1 MDRPCQPLRTAR
13 SHIFT
18 LFAALWLRFAYP
30 SGSRLSHLSST
41 PVWPLLAAPLRIDSR
56 PLVTSMT
63 SAPGGMARFV
73 AGRLGLGC
81 VLAPAPALALALLP
95 WARSASSSRLFFA
108 CSAAFAAASP
118 SCRLRSAAALLP
130 LPLGAPAAPA
140 SGPCLRPGLVLVT
153 WGGRLCSFSAMACLL
168 LLAAPPALCPAKES
182 RHEHMALWI
191 YLNQGEEVNERAKQN
206 TRKADKQDI
215 LTLHPC
221 RPSSCE
227 LASISASPLGSYRGL
242 AARSRTSSG
251 ESRSHARA
259 GQSRESGTQAARD
272 PRGDAAHENGRRA
285 RRGRRTVGEASS
297 AHGRPLCVIGAY
309 QRAERIFYAME
320 FLAPREHSSCN

>member
-1 MDRPCQPLRTAR
+1 ML
-13 SHIFT
+13 
-18 LFAALWLRFAYP
+18 
-30 SGSRLSHLSST
+30 
-41 PVWPLLAAPLRIDSR
+41 
-56 PLVTSMT
+56 
-63 SAPGGMARFV
+63 GGCWV
-73 AGRLGLGC
+73 AGPAGARAGWVLGALS
-81 VLAPAPALALALLP
+81 AFLALPGSPGCLP
-95 WARSASSSRLFFA
+95 
-108 CSAAFAAASP
+108 P
-118 SCRLRSAAALLP
+118 PPP

-140 SGPCLRPGLVLVT
+140 SSSCLRPGLVLVT
-153 WGGRLCSFSAMACLL
+153 WRGRLCSFSAMACLL

-272 PRGDAAHENGRRA
+272 PRGRRSA
-285 RRGRRTVGEASS
+285 RKRTKSQA
-297 AHGRPLCVIGAY
+297 R
-309 QRAERIFYAME
+309 
-320 FLAPREHSSCN
+320 